1 MVRVVY
7 KKKAVKALLR
17 MQRPLADRFRRAF
30 QQIADGDTGGLD
42 LEPLQGTDAR
52 RLRIGTYRAIL
63 EIVGDDLQVLV
74 LDIGPR
80 GDVYK

>member
-1 MVRVVY
+1 MAKVVY
-7 KKKAVKALLR
+7 KKTAVKTLVR
-17 MQRPLADRFRRAF
+17 MPRPLADRFRPTF
-30 QQIADGDTGGLD
+30 QQIADGDTRGFD
-42 LEPLQGTDAR
+42 LKPLQGTEAR

-80 GDVYK
+80 GDIYK